1 MMKLLLPIGIL
12 LVAFVATLFVA
23 RTEPNEVEEDVE
35 QPRRVEVMRAELVE
49 VRARV
54 ASQGFLEARTISRLS
69 SEVSGKVIVTSEDF
83 YPGNLVREGDL
94 LVEIDPSNYE
104 TVLKRAAA
112 QLARNEVV
120 LAEERA
126 RVEQARID
134 WERSGNT
141 EASALTLRQPQLFEA
156 EANVAAARAELAEA
170 ERNVERTRIYAPFDA
185 LVRTRQVAKGQFLPV
200 GGLVG
205 ELLAIDFAE
214 VRLPIV
220 SKDLPFVSLPSPMPG
235 IGDYPKVWITA
246 QDGGDP
252 VKRQAEVIR
261 TENVIDRD
269 SRVLFAVA
277 RLKDPY
283 AWLYGGGHEPIRI
296 GSFVTAELESVPIEA
311 VFKVPTSAI
320 RGVDEVAVINEEN
333 RISFSKLQVLL
344 ADGDFVYARDG
355 LEEGDLICLTSPQS
369 LYSGTLVSWEA
380 DTE

>member
-1 MMKLLLPIGIL
+1 MQSPNSIMMKLLLPIGIL

-320 RGVDEVAVINEEN
+320 RGVDEGAVINEEN
-333 RISFSKLQVLL
+333 PQPSH
-344 ADGDFVYARDG
+344 RDA
-355 LEEGDLICLTSPQS
+355 LKN
-369 LYSGTLVSWEA
+369 
-380 DTE
+380 